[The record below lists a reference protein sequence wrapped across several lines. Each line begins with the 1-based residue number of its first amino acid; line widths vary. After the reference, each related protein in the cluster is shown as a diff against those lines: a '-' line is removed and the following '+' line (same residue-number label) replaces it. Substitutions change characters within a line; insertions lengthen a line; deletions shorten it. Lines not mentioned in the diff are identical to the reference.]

1 MARLMKDGVDLA
13 VEEINK
19 DPNTK
24 VKIDLKTYD
33 TKLNKSEAINAFKKL
48 H

>member
-1 MARLMKDGVDLA
+1 MKEGVDLA

-24 VKIDLKTYD
+24 IKIDLVTYD
-33 TKLNKSEAINAFKKL
+33 TKLNKTEAINAMKNGY
-48 H
+48 